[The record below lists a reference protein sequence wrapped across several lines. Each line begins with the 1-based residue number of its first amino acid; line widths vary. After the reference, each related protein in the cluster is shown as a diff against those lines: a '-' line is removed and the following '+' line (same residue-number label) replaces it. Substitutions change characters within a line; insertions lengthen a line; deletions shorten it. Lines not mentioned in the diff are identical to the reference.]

1 MGGPQVE
8 KAVTRG
14 LFFEVRYGPVIEEAP
29 GQRRQQFMSML
40 MNTFDVLRGKH
51 AMVTSGARAV
61 EPLRGAHDV
70 VNLAIVLG
78 LKEVSIFSTKLV
90 YHDRLSR
97 ERVCCYPWVME

>member
-1 MGGPQVE
+1 M
-8 KAVTRG
+8 TRA

-78 LKEVSIFSTKLV
+78 LKEVRVFSTEM
-90 YHDRLSR
+90 YTTGD
-97 ERVCCYPWVME
+97 